1 MQRNYYEILGIT
13 RNATAEEI
21 KKAYRRLAIKLHP
34 DTNPDNPDTAE
45 KFKLLTEAYGVL
57 IDPSKKRLYDI
68 SRTAGFDRQNVYDD
82 IFSNT
87 AFSKVFTD
95 LPIPQE
101 WIERMLHVGRIVA
114 YEAFIRGGRPRDII
128 GRSLVRLAAD
138 NAGAFFHNVMDIHK
152 NIKVSAAAAETG
164 GETVFVYRPGFSLKN
179 LNVNIPAGITDGT
192 ILRLKGMGRKGL
204 GGGRGD
210 LYLKVVISGE

>member
-1 MQRNYYEILGIT
+1 MPRNYYEILGVAK
-13 RNATAEEI
+13 NATAEEV

-68 SRTAGFDRQNVYDD
+68 SRTAGFDRQHIYND

-101 WIERMLHVGRIVA
+101 WIERMMHVGRIVA
-114 YEAFIRGGRPRDII
+114 YEAIIRGGRPRDII

-138 NAGAFFHNVMDIHK
+138 STGTFFHNVMDIHK
-152 NIKVSAAAAETG
+152 DIKVSASTAETG
-164 GETVFVYRPGFSLKN
+164 GETIFVYRPGFSQKN
-179 LNVNIPAGITDGT
+179 LNINIPAGSISGT
-192 ILRLKGMGRKGL
+192 VLRLKGMGRKGL
-204 GGGRGD
+204 GGGSGD